1 MNAELFGI
9 LTAVIVFLGVGVA
22 CIAQSEE
29 MQLIL
34 QTEETCTTIDPI
46 TSSTRIDIQYYCD
59 VIPALCR

>member
-9 LTAVIVFLGVGVA
+9 LAAVIVFLGVGVA
-22 CIAQSEE
+22 ILVQSEE
-29 MQLIL
+29 IQLIL
-34 QTEETCTTIDPI
+34 QTEETCTIDPI

>member
-22 CIAQSEE
+22 ILVQSEE
-29 MQLIL
+29 MQQIL
-34 QTEETCTTIDPI
+34 QIEETCTIGPI
-46 TSSTRIDIQYYCD
+46 TSSTRTDIQYYCS